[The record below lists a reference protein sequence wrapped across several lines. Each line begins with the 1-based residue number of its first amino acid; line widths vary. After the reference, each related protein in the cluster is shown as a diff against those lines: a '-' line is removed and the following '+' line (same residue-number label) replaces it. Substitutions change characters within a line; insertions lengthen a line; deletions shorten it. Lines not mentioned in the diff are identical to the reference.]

1 MVHGE
6 RVQLVVHPRKLDVED
21 NTGNHLCSRAVGQ
34 KPLILAYAHRA

>member
-21 NTGNHLCSRAVGQ
+21 NTGNHLCSRVQ